1 MKATEIEM
9 KQEVLLR
16 MKLLQI
22 PEEHV
27 QIFSEGKIPV
37 TLFTA
42 EVSDELEP
50 IHQKAL
56 KKFIDSEYGT
66 GVPFYIT
73 ESWHGTDIVSI
84 LFVSENKEE
93 WMSEREQAKELNRH
107 KVYAYCICDAGY
119 SEVGVAEFSIEDNVL
134 WRVL

>member
-9 KQEVLLR
+9 KQEALLR

-27 QIFSEGKIPV
+27 QIFTEGKIPV

-56 KKFIDSEYGT
+56 KKFIHSECGT
-66 GVPFYIT
+66 GLPFYIT

-84 LFVSENKEE
+84 LFVSDNKTE
-93 WMSEREQAKELNRH
+93 WMNEREQAQELDEH
-107 KVYAYCICDAGY
+107 KVYAYCICDEDC

-134 WRVL
+134 WRVF

>member
-1 MKATEIEM
+1 MKATEREM
-9 KQEVLLR
+9 NEETLLR

-22 PEEHV
+22 PEMHIQFFAER
-27 QIFSEGKIPV
+27 KIPV
-37 TLFTA
+37 TLFSA
-42 EVSDELEP
+42 EVCNDLES
-50 IHQKAL
+50 IHQRAL
-56 KKFIDSEYGT
+56 EKFVYSECGA

-93 WMSEREQAKELNRH
+93 WMSERKQAKELNRH
-107 KVYAYCICDAGY
+107 KVYAYCICDEEY
-119 SEVGVAEFSIEDNVL
+119 SEVGTAEFSIEDSVL